1 MPALRL
7 LRPVAAASL
16 ALALACGGSL
26 VPLGGA
32 DVGAYASSLATYAES
47 ENPGVDCPA
56 AGVGDAV
63 RVGDFS
69 FRVDRVELAT
79 PETKLPYIKNIDE
92 RRAFGKDGV
101 QALVVHY
108 SIRNESPVQAVP
120 DVVFSVHGTDGRQS
134 TTGPYNRELVMKAAG
149 MAAPTAWPPGQWVE
163 NVKVFDMTPAAADGA
178 AAWIKRRVKQVDPTD
193 PKGRRKI
200 SVIVDQAVVDL
211 GTPVAGPAIT
221 GG

>member
-1 MPALRL
+1 MPSFRL

-16 ALALACGGSL
+16 VLALACGGSL
-26 VPLGGA
+26 VPIGGA

-63 RVGDFS
+63 RIGDFS
-69 FRVDRVELAT
+69 FRVDRVELSP
-79 PETKLPYIKNIDE
+79 PETRLPWIKNRDE
-92 RRAFGKDGV
+92 RQAFSKPGV

-120 DVVFSVHGTDGRQS
+120 DVVFSVHGTDGRQA
-134 TTGPYNRELVMKAAG
+134 TTGPYNAELVMKAAG
-149 MAAPTAWPPGQWVE
+149 MTAPTAWPPGQWVE
-163 NVKVFDMTPAAADGA
+163 NVKVFDMQPAAADGA
-178 AAWIKRRVKQVDPTD
+178 AAWLKRRVKQVDPTD

-200 SVIVDQAVVDL
+200 DVIVEQAVIDL
-211 GTPVAGPAIT
+211 GTPAAGAAIS
-221 GG
+221 GD